1 VSAEDFCT
9 VVARAE
15 AALAAERQPV
25 LTKEEIVAA
34 SDGDHIEVSEA
45 ERGNFMTANGKLWI
59 LESVAAKAVMRGEE
73 RLMDAEATLTAERQR
88 IKLALEAANELPLS
102 GIWQKRA
109 RIIELLSEVK
119 K

>member
-1 VSAEDFCT
+1 MSE
-9 VVARAE
+9 
-15 AALAAERQPV
+15 
-25 LTKEEIVAA
+25 TKRTLSEIVEELRPGVVSRTRA
-34 SDGDHIEVSEA
+34 SMLQREPGSCMHGLLNCTHPSCRPSIPASSGLADF
-45 ERGNFMTANGKLWI
+45 R
-59 LESVAAKAVMRGEE
+59 
-73 RLMDAEATLTAERQR
+73 TAERQR